1 MYIVSDKERQRE
13 FFSKVNFIGFKP
25 IKNRTKFIAFE
36 EVSRWHS
43 KSYEL
48 MLTESKIY
56 GSMSGSGSRIKEQ
69 GTIF

>member
-1 MYIVSDKERQRE
+1 MYIVSDKKRQRE
-13 FFSKVNFIGFKP
+13 FFSKINFIGFKP

-36 EVSRWHS
+36 EVSRWHA

-56 GSMSGSGSRIKEQ
+56 GNISGSGFRSKEQ